1 MPAAEFALLRV
12 IMVRRPNL
20 LWEEAAVQ
28 LYPLVFYKYQG
39 RQIKDALYSRG
50 WTRKKLHF
58 VARERDNYL
67 RGLFCRLFHAPGQQF
82 SARQFVFVD
91 ETLKKG
97 QDAMRTHGV
106 APAGE
111 RAVAVVVK
119 RLLAGRTSAL
129 VALSLKG
136 VLSKTMVDTRELSVT
151 TELFMTVLRY
161 RILPQT
167 NPFPADRSVLFLDNA
182 RIHN

>member
-1 MPAAEFALLRV
+1 M
-12 IMVRRPNL
+12 
-20 LWEEAAVQ
+20 
-28 LYPLVFYKYQG
+28 
-39 RQIKDALYSRG
+39 
-50 WTRKKLHF
+50 
-58 VARERDNYL
+58 
-67 RGLFCRLFHAPGQQF
+67 
-82 SARQFVFVD
+82 
-91 ETLKKG
+91 
-97 QDAMRTHGV
+97 
-106 APAGE
+106 
-111 RAVAVVVK
+111 AVVVK

-167 NPFPADRSVLFLDNA
+167 NPFPTDRSDLFLDNA

>member
-1 MPAAEFALLRV
+1 
-12 IMVRRPNL
+12 
-20 LWEEAAVQ
+20 
-28 LYPLVFYKYQG
+28 
-39 RQIKDALYSRG
+39 
-50 WTRKKLHF
+50 
-58 VARERDNYL
+58 
-67 RGLFCRLFHAPGQQF
+67 
-82 SARQFVFVD
+82 
-91 ETLKKG
+91 
-97 QDAMRTHGV
+97 MRTHGI

-119 RLLAGRTSAL
+119 WLLAGRTSAL
-129 VALSLKG
+129 VDLSLKD
-136 VLSKTMVDTRELSVT
+136 VLSKTMVYTSELIVT